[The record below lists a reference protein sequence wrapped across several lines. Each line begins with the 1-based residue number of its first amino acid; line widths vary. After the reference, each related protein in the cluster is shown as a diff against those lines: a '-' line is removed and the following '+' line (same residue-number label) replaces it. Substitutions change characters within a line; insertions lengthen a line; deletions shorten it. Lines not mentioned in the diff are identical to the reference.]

1 MVLVLFPHMVGQLW
15 QFCTANANTYN
26 TNISKLL
33 HSTHCQVSRCSVLG
47 QFTPQKWAHYSNEV
61 PAQLVVKYLPALHW
75 CQPGLVPKGDGDI
88 FSSFYCTCIDW
99 ESCDWHSKTWIW
111 LQKNAE
117 CSICKQNKKDIWYH
131 KGHLHI
137 CVNLWKTGFILILWV
152 PLQKTWKGSSGD
164 PVLFVTLYSHENG
177 TSILV

>member
-1 MVLVLFPHMVGQLW
+1 MSKSHHTETISQQGPPFKLFPTLSFHLGVLSHPWCLLSWVMVLVLFPHMVGQLW

-61 PAQLVVKYLPALHW
+61 PAPLVVKYLPALHW

-88 FSSFYCTCIDW
+88 FSSFYCTCID
-99 ESCDWHSKTWIW
+99 
-111 LQKNAE
+111 
-117 CSICKQNKKDIWYH
+117 
-131 KGHLHI
+131 
-137 CVNLWKTGFILILWV
+137 
-152 PLQKTWKGSSGD
+152 
-164 PVLFVTLYSHENG
+164 
-177 TSILV
+177 